1 MSVISVLFISF
12 FYYLVTVGPG
22 FKKGQWRGRS
32 NPIKLLGSKWEDLR
46 TEVRMRGG
54 EEVLNESGKKRE
66 KTKKENKLHERQT

>member
-12 FYYLVTVGPG
+12 FYYFVTVGPG

-32 NPIKLLGSKWEDLR
+32 NPIKPLGSKSEDLR

-54 EEVLNESGKKRE
+54 VEVLNESGKERE
-66 KTKKENKLHERQT
+66 KYLKKELHERQT